1 MASILE
7 AAQKEKL
14 EVKMEE
20 NAVVITVH
28 VNFGFNKTDV
38 EDREKDKLKSVSAV
52 LTKFPDMKVR
62 VEGYTDNV
70 GDSKA
75 NQKLSLLRAR
85 SVAKALSGMGVDK
98 TRIAAV
104 GKGKMNPIASNNTAA
119 GRAKNRRVMFFIEK

>member
-1 MASILE
+1 MAIKYWE
-7 AAQKEKL
+7 
-14 EVKMEE
+14 
-20 NAVVITVH
+20 
-28 VNFGFNKTDV
+28 F
-38 EDREKDKLKSVSAV
+38 EDAPLKDKLKSVSAV